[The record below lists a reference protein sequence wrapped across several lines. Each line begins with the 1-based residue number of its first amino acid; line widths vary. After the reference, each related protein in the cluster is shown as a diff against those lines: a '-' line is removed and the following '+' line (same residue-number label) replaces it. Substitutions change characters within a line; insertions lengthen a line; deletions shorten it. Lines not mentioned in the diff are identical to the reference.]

1 MDISK
6 KIEEIRQK
14 PEHIRIRYVWGSVA
28 VSMVM
33 IVIIW
38 IFSLED
44 SLKRIDSNNG
54 QVTLP
59 DFKKSLEELNN
70 TNPSI
75 QEMNNESSEAQSSEE
90 KQPAPNQSQPEE
102 KTGGGSTTEGVKG
115 DSTINDLNK
124 DTKEIINPLFPIE

>member
-33 IVIIW
+33 IIIIW
-38 IFSLED
+38 IFSLGD
-44 SLKRIDSNNG
+44 SLKKTDSSNG

-70 TNPSI
+70 INPSI
-75 QEMNNESSEAQSSEE
+75 QEMNNDGSSEIQGSENQSV
-90 KQPAPNQSQPEE
+90 PNQKQPEE
-102 KTGGGSTTEGVKG
+102 KTEDVKG
-115 DSTINDLNK
+115 DSIINDLNK
-124 DTKEIINPLFPIE
+124 DTKEIANPLFPIE